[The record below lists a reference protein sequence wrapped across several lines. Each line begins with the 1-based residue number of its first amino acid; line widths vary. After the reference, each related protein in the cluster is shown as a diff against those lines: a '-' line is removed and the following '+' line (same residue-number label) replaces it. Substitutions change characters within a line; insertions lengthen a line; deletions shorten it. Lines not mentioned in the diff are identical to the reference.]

1 MIHVTFKISET
12 IQDVHT
18 NLALSL
24 EMAKDEGK
32 KVVGSLCSYS
42 PTELILAA
50 GAIPVGLC
58 GSTQNPIAAAERVLS
73 PDQCPKVKATFG
85 RAISGTCPLFPLA
98 DCIIAETTCD
108 GRKKMYE
115 LLARQV
121 PMYVMDLPQKP
132 DSAAALAYWMAE
144 VKNAKAFLEHQLGVT
159 IGDDDLRRAIDL
171 GNRQRHLITQI
182 YYCRKQHPTP
192 IMGLD
197 FINIMTKLRYT
208 VDFEVYLQTLEAF
221 LDELRQRTATGET
234 AHEPDRPRILWTGL
248 GNSLGCSKV
257 LELVE
262 TCGGVVV
269 CQEGCGGVTRT
280 EDLIQIRDDQDP
292 IEAIASRYLRVTC
305 ACMTPNSQRLAD
317 LTRLIDAFR
326 IDGVI
331 DLAWQFC
338 QPFEI
343 ESYRVKEL
351 VRETLGLPFLHLVTD
366 YSQSD
371 IEQLRV
377 RIEGFMEQIAARRPD
392 GLYQRA

>member
-1 MIHVTFKISET
+1 MKMPLTISET
-12 IQDVHT
+12 IQEVHT

-32 KVVGSLCSYS
+32 NVVGCLCSYS

-58 GSTQNPIAAAERVLS
+58 GSTQEPIAKAEEILS
-73 PDQCPKVKATFG
+73 PDQCPKVKATYG

-98 DCIIAETTCD
+98 DCLIAETTCD

-115 LLARQV
+115 LMAREV

-132 DSAAALAYWMAE
+132 DSAAALDHWVVE
-144 VKNAKAFLEHQLGVT
+144 VKNAKGFLERQLGVT
-159 IGDDDLRRAIDL
+159 IGDDDLRQAIEL
-171 GNRQRHLITQI
+171 GNRQRQLITRL
-182 YYCRKQHPTP
+182 YYCRRHHPSP

-197 FINIMTKLRYT
+197 FINLMTKLRYA
-208 VDFEVYLQTLEAF
+208 VDFEEYLKTLEAF
-221 LDELRQRTATGET
+221 LAELEERIALAQW
-234 AHEPDRPRILWTGL
+234 AHDPGCPRILWTGL

-262 TCGGVVV
+262 QSGGVVV
-269 CQEGCGGVTRT
+269 CQEGCGGVTRS
-280 EDLIQIRDDQDP
+280 EDLIRIIDDEDP
-292 IEAIASRYLRVTC
+292 IEAIARRYLRVTC
-305 ACMTPNSQRLAD
+305 ACMTPNAQRFAD
-317 LTRLIDAFR
+317 LERLIEEFQ

-343 ESYRVKEL
+343 ESHRVREL
-351 VRETLGLPFLHLVTD
+351 VTEKIGLPFLHVVTD

-377 RIEGFMEQIAARRPD
+377 RIEGFLEQIASRR
-392 GLYQRA
+392 

>member
-1 MIHVTFKISET
+1 MKFKISET
-12 IQDVHT
+12 LQEVHT
-18 NLALSL
+18 DLALSL

-32 KVVGSLCSYS
+32 KVVGCLCSYS

-58 GSTQNPIAAAERVLS
+58 GSTQEPIARAEEILS
-73 PDQCPKVKATFG
+73 ADQCPKVKATYG

-115 LLARQV
+115 LLGREV
-121 PMYVMDLPQKP
+121 PLYVMDLPQKP
-132 DSAAALAYWMAE
+132 DYPAALAHWKAE
-144 VKNAKAFLEHQLGVT
+144 VQNAKRFIEDQLDVA
-159 IGDDDLRRAIDL
+159 IGDADLRRAIAL
-171 GNRQRHLITQI
+171 GNRERQLITRL
-182 YYCRKQHPTP
+182 YYCRKHHPSP

-197 FINIMTKLRYT
+197 FINILTKLHFDS
-208 VDFEVYLQTLEAF
+208 DFETYLDSLEAF
-221 LDELRQRTATGET
+221 LAELEARIEKNAW
-234 AHEPDRPRILWTGL
+234 AHEPERPRILWTGL

-262 TCGGVVV
+262 ESGGVVV
-269 CQEGCGGVTRT
+269 CQEGCGGVTRA
-280 EDLIQIRDDQDP
+280 EDLIAIDEGQDP
-292 IEAIASRYLRVTC
+292 LDAIARRYLRVTC
-305 ACMTPNSQRLAD
+305 ACMTPNARRFAD
-317 LTRLIDAFR
+317 LDRLIDEFR

-343 ESYRVKEL
+343 ESYRVREL
-351 VRETLGLPFLHLVTD
+351 VRGKKGLPFLHVVTD

-377 RIEGFMEQIAARRPD
+377 RVEGFMEQIEVRKQDAVH
-392 GLYQRA
+392 